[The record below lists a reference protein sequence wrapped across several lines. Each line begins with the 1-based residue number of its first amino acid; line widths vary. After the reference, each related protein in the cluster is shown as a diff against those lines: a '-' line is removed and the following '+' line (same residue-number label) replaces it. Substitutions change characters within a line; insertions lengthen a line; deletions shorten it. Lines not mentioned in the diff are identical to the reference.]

1 MSGGSCRCYRPVG
14 EVEAEV
20 SSPWSC
26 WNQRNGEVWRASIL
40 TQSVLSLRTFR
51 IMDDDGS
58 KSLSYDEFKK
68 GVRDYGVGLTESVR
82 YLHCIAEYTAL
93 SLSPSL

>member
-1 MSGGSCRCYRPVG
+1 M
-14 EVEAEV
+14 
-20 SSPWSC
+20 
-26 WNQRNGEVWRASIL
+26 

-82 YLHCIAEYTAL
+82 YTAQLNILLPPPL
-93 SLSPSL
+93 SLSRRQRNCFKGLTKIKMGPLILTSS

>member
-1 MSGGSCRCYRPVG
+1 M
-14 EVEAEV
+14 

-26 WNQRNGEVWRASIL
+26 WNQRDGEVWRASIL

-82 YLHCIAEYTAL
+82 YTAQLNILLPPL
-93 SLSPSL
+93 SL

>member
-1 MSGGSCRCYRPVG
+1 M
-14 EVEAEV
+14 
-20 SSPWSC
+20 
-26 WNQRNGEVWRASIL
+26 

-82 YLHCIAEYTAL
+82 YLPA
-93 SLSPSL
+93 

>member
-1 MSGGSCRCYRPVG
+1 MSRGSCRGYRPVG
-14 EVEAEV
+14 EVEVEV

-26 WNQRNGEVWRASIL
+26 WNQRDGEVWRASIL

-82 YLHCIAEYTAL
+82 YTAQLNILL
-93 SLSPSL
+93 SLSLSL